1 MQNECFAMTTP
12 ILSEQ
17 MDALARRLDDLES
30 RFAFQD
36 EVLASLNPQVAIGAR
51 KIVDLETELRGLRA
65 EVAMLR
71 ISLGHDVREEAPP
84 PHY

>member
-1 MQNECFAMTTP
+1 MSTP
-12 ILSEQ
+12 ALSEQ
-17 MDALARRLDDLES
+17 VAELARRLDDLES

-51 KIVDLETELRGLRA
+51 KVIDLETELRGLRA

-71 ISLGHDVREEAPP
+71 IALGHDVREEAPP